1 MSAVPQRRVTARL
14 PADVGR
20 GMLVENPSFG
30 PNAPMSEARVMN
42 ATRRGFLSSSVT
54 LAAGA
59 VPYFHSASRTLADET
74 RARNGRFAL
83 GLVGAGGIAHANIDV
98 AKEWIDLVAIAD
110 VDAGRAASFNEK
122 FGAGKA
128 MLTDDYRRLLDRR
141 DIDVI
146 HVATPDHWHAK
157 IVVEAMLAG
166 KDVYCEKP
174 LTLTIDEGK
183 LIRRVQRQTG
193 RVVQVGTQQRST
205 FALFVTA
212 LALVAEGRLGRIR
225 RIQTAIGAAPSSPAL
240 PAVTPPQDLNWDRW
254 LGPAPRAE
262 YRYLELPPFVDK
274 EGKEQKPTRRNG
286 HNDFRWWYEYSGG
299 KLTDWGAHHV
309 DIAIWALALNGQTAG
324 PTGIRGT
331 ATHPVEFKDGMPVQT
346 DRFNTA
352 TEFLFT
358 VDFPGETQVII
369 RHDTDNGVL
378 IEGDKGTIFV
388 NRKKLTGAPVEALKD
403 DPLPVNAV
411 AKVYRNMPME
421 GDERQAHWANFL
433 HCVRSGSEPI
443 SDVHSH
449 MRMLDICHLAGIS
462 ARLGRPLKWDPVGER
477 ILGDEQ
483 ANAMLARPYRSGYE
497 IRT

>member
-1 MSAVPQRRVTARL
+1 
-14 PADVGR
+14 
-20 GMLVENPSFG
+20 MLVENPSFG

-225 RIQTAIGAAPSSPAL
+225 CIQTAIGAAPSSPAL